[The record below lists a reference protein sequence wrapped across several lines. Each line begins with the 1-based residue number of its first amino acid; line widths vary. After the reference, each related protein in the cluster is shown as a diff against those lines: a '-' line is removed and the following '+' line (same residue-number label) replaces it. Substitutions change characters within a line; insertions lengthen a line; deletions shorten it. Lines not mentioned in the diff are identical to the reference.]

1 MENVRFLDR
10 YLPAGPRADWLHG
23 AGEELTLANK
33 TLDGWCISCL
43 YINIDTYMWIF
54 IYTCVYIYIHTC
66 FRFFSLTVITRV
78 WLAWF
83 SQDLFWCDFSGD
95 TFWQSVF
102 LQAQVGVRGF
112 TAADAEKDRTVSW
125 LSNPGA
131 EVVQEAAEMPG
142 YRRFAILIGSW
153 LTVKV
158 KLPMYWHND
167 SLFKLNDLKNCTE
180 SMLTEFQAVNGCAIW
195 TADRMAECHGLR
207 LFGGWLD
214 ELLHVQNMA
223 MSMPCLRSWP
233 SKLIDFLVVCRMTV
247 CNFISRRLLGIPAL
261 FF

>member
-1 MENVRFLDR
+1 MN
-10 YLPAGPRADWLHG
+10 
-23 AGEELTLANK
+23 
-33 TLDGWCISCL
+33 I
-43 YINIDTYMWIF
+43 YIYM
-54 IYTCVYIYIHTC
+54 CVYIYIHM
-66 FRFFSLTVITRV
+66 F
-78 WLAWF
+78 
-83 SQDLFWCDFSGD
+83 
-95 TFWQSVF
+95 SVF
-102 LQAQVGVRGF
+102 LTHCHHKSLVGMIFPGSFLVWFFRWYLLAKCFFAGSSWSTWLHCSRCREGPDGFMAVEPGSWSCEDVRWSKP
-112 TAADAEKDRTVSW
+112 A
-125 LSNPGA
+125 
-131 EVVQEAAEMPG
+131 QEAAEMPG